1 MRRFAGAASPSRPEV
16 VRSYQSSG
24 DVIRATARLLFSTA
38 QGCAREGA
46 MTLMLSPIGSG
57 AGEPRRIAAPSRSR
71 GTPVRAESPE
81 GSQSAGRLLGGT
93 VAL

>member
-1 MRRFAGAASPSRPEV
+1 
-16 VRSYQSSG
+16 
-24 DVIRATARLLFSTA
+24 
-38 QGCAREGA
+38 

-81 GSQSAGRLLGGT
+81 GSQSAGHLLGGT